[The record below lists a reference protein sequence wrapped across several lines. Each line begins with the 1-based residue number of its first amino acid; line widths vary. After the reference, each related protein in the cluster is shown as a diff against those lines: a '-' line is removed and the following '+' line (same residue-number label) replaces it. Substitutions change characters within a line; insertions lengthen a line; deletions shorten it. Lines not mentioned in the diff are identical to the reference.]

1 MRTQLFFAAALV
13 ACCVTSSTEASL
25 RTVAVGDTLNF
36 NTSLGYRTGS
46 GGEFA
51 VSRNA
56 PISTPNYFHTFCAE
70 IGEYIYNGENV
81 TVSALSTTSS
91 SSIPVNTLSFGAA
104 KLFSDY
110 YNGIAAS
117 NYGFG
122 IGTDFVLPG
131 GATGSNP
138 VTFSLSDAAGNR
150 AADGSAVQIALWHL
164 IGETQAPALS
174 GASLDLFN
182 FYNVDANVVDDPNY
196 FGVRIANL
204 TGATLQQNVT
214 GEWTYNRQDQFVMVP
229 EMSTIAVWS
238 VLSLLGAGVAY
249 RRNAKQ
255 LS

>member
-25 RTVAVGDTLNF
+25 NTVAVGDTLNF
-36 NTSLGYRTGS
+36 NTSLSYRAGS

-51 VSRNA
+51 VSRIA
-56 PISTPNYFHTFCAE
+56 PTNTPNYFHTFCAE

-81 TVSALSTTSS
+81 RVSALSTTSS
-91 SSIPVNTLSFGAA
+91 SSTPVNTLSYGAA
-104 KLFSDY
+104 KLFADY
-110 YNGIAAS
+110 YQGIAAS

-122 IGTDFVLPG
+122 VGTLFTLG
-131 GATGSNP
+131 SGSNTVDFNLDLTVSNP
-138 VTFSLSDAAGNR
+138 AAR
-150 AADGSAVQIALWHL
+150 AADGQAVQFALWAL
-164 IGETQAPALS
+164 IGEKDSPAILPANLT
-174 GASLDLFN
+174 GDAKKLYDAYLGTAA
-182 FYNVDANVVDDPNY
+182 DANY
-196 FGVRIANL
+196 YGVRIANL
-204 TGATLQQNVT
+204 VSAADGA
-214 GEWTYNRQDQFVMVP
+214 NRQDQFVMVP